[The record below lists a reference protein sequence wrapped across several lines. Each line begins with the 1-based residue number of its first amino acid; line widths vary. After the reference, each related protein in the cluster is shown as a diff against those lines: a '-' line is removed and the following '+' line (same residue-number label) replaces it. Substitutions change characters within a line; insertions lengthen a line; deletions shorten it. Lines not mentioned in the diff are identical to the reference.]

1 MTTETQLR
9 KTITGLFGHI
19 EMSNQLKE
27 FGTIKTTEIV
37 IREHAIDI
45 HINIETKVLLTM
57 YLTDMTK
64 LVKFVYE
71 LFETRANLK
80 NQFNTKEVL
89 VIPESN
95 KEVKFIFY
103 FRR

>member
-64 LVKFVYE
+64 LVK
-71 LFETRANLK
+71 LKINL
-80 NQFNTKEVL
+80 
-89 VIPESN
+89 IP
-95 KEVKFIFY
+95 KKF
-103 FRR
+103 

>member
-1 MTTETQLR
+1 MTTEAKLR
-9 KTITGLFGHI
+9 KSITGLFGHI

-64 LVKFVYE
+64 EISLIPKKF
-71 LFETRANLK
+71 
-80 NQFNTKEVL
+80 
-89 VIPESN
+89 
-95 KEVKFIFY
+95 
-103 FRR
+103 

>member
-64 LVKFVYE
+64 
-71 LFETRANLK
+71 
-80 NQFNTKEVL
+80 QFNTKEVL